1 MTRSLTRRAFVIGAG
16 VAGASLPIRAWGATG
31 ATGTTDP
38 VLLLDPRLSRRW
50 PDAQILRTPILRT
63 PILLADPLR
72 QWRAGVGADVAR
84 RGGYA
89 LVHWDLALMLR
100 QLGREDRVPV
110 RVLPYA
116 AGVFCVTLAPVPVI
130 AARPCATAVSA
141 A

>member
-16 VAGASLPIRAWGATG
+16 VAGASLPIRACG

-50 PDAQILRTPILRT
+50 PAAQILRT

-100 QLGREDRVPV
+100 QLGREDRV
-110 RVLPYA
+110 LPYA